1 MCQEVCADGRGA
13 CSGLGGLP
21 GGPGLD
27 GSQRSAGLLA
37 GESVAGCACLTP
49 HTPAGSGRGCCREL
63 SGTDP
68 LVAFL
73 MLRGWAEVAVGHQ
86 PLPFQ
91 VVNRLGLD
99 SLSPFNPKER
109 IIE

>member
-1 MCQEVCADGRGA
+1 M
-13 CSGLGGLP
+13 
-21 GGPGLD
+21 
-27 GSQRSAGLLA
+27 
-37 GESVAGCACLTP
+37 
-49 HTPAGSGRGCCREL
+49 
-63 SGTDP
+63 
-68 LVAFL
+68 AFL
-73 MLRGWAEVAVGHQ
+73 MHGGWAEVAVGHQ